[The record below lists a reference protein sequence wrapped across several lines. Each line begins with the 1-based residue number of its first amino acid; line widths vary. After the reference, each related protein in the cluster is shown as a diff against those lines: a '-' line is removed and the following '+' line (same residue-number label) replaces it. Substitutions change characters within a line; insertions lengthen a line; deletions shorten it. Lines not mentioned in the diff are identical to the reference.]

1 MTNAIKL
8 IKQTLCVV
16 IMLLPFLGIS
26 ASTRQKLNFN
36 SDWRLHIGDME
47 NGEAVSV
54 DDAAWY
60 KVTLPRAWN
69 DGEAYKVPCH
79 DLSDTVVW
87 YRKHFNVEEI
97 QDKKYFVEF
106 EGVRFGADFY
116 LNGHHLGL
124 SENGVM
130 ASGYDLTPYI
140 IKGENVMAVR
150 VDNSWTYR

>member
-16 IMLLPFLGIS
+16 MMLLPFLGIS

-87 YRKHFNVEEI
+87 YRKH
-97 QDKKYFVEF
+97 
-106 EGVRFGADFY
+106 
-116 LNGHHLGL
+116 L
-124 SENGVM
+124 S
-130 ASGYDLTPYI
+130 I
-140 IKGENVMAVR
+140 H
-150 VDNSWTYR
+150 